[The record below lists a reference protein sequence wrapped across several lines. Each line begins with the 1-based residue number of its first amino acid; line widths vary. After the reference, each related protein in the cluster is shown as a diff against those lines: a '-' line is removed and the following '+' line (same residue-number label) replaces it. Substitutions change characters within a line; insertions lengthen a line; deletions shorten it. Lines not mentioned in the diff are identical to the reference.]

1 MDGWTVTI
9 EYKNENLETVVEKE
23 YDFISYTSM
32 LYMNLMGILKEI
44 EDAFYDINQ
53 GKQKQDWTP
62 ESMEKFKKIRNKILD
77 ESNSI
82 RRLPE
87 TLSHNGVK
95 PNQMSFGEYLNRTK
109 QP

>member
-1 MDGWTVTI
+1 MSDWKVTI
-9 EYKNENLETVVEKE
+9 EYKNQDLETVVEKE

-44 EDAFYDINQ
+44 EDAFYDMNQ

-62 ESMEKFKKIRNKILD
+62 ESMEKFKKIRNKLLD

-82 RRLPE
+82 RRLPQN
-87 TLSHNGVK
+87 LSHDGMK
-95 PNQMSFGEYLNRTK
+95 ANQVTMGEYLNLTK
-109 QP
+109 K